1 MIKRKPPVAVPQTV
15 FTQTLPLIRA
25 VKKTSPIAI
34 AITPFLSVGWNYR
47 GLQCEAFAPCVVDA
61 WEAGKYGE
69 RLYMSRPTY
78 PPFQRSSDAVSSGGF
93 AGGYESIHLSPSP
106 IVSLAVDVL
115 RIHASTSRCGF
126 RLCAREVSKVLSHSS
141 PPFFIGRYDCQ
152 GYLHFIKR
160 VFSCQ
165 I

>member
-1 MIKRKPPVAVPQTV
+1 MKTFVS
-15 FTQTLPLIRA
+15 RA
-25 VKKTSPIAI
+25 VGT
-34 AITPFLSVGWNYR
+34 
-47 GLQCEAFAPCVVDA
+47 

-69 RLYMSRPTY
+69 RLCMSRPTY

-141 PPFFIGRYDCQ
+141 PPFLLAGMTAKDTYI
-152 GYLHFIKR
+152 LSS
-160 VFSCQ
+160 VFFLVKFNFSKFLRRQ
-165 I
+165 SNEQQRKGNHREDGKHL

>member
-1 MIKRKPPVAVPQTV
+1 MAVPQTV

-69 RLYMSRPTY
+69 RLCMSRPTY